1 MDAQELQ
8 MRSAQSLGSQWP
20 QDWQQACTSQPHKA
34 KKSAGANLL
43 TLAVLGSPTWARTKD
58 LRLTDP
64 GVRGR
69 GRFTSRCTRS
79 GARIRMYRHTRDI
92 LRGADYDPHSQTG
105 MTLHEAREK
114 AGELVRLADAGNPK
128 NRS

>member
-1 MDAQELQ
+1 
-8 MRSAQSLGSQWP
+8 
-20 QDWQQACTSQPHKA
+20 
-34 KKSAGANLL
+34 
-43 TLAVLGSPTWARTKD
+43 
-58 LRLTDP
+58 
-64 GVRGR
+64 
-69 GRFTSRCTRS
+69 
-79 GARIRMYRHTRDI
+79 MYRHTRDI